1 MENKMRLAIALALVA
16 VAAAC
21 SHASQSSTTSTSA
34 SASAAP
40 MAASPGAAATTVAAM
55 PSNGASVY
63 ATNCS
68 SCHQASGQGVS
79 GTFPPLAGNPV
90 VTGPAAAVIHIVKT
104 GLSGAITVRG
114 TTYNGQMPAWQSTL
128 SNNDI
133 AAVVSYV
140 RSSWGNHASPVTP
153 AQVAATK

>member
-1 MENKMRLAIALALVA
+1 MDKKMMLVAALAFVA
-16 VAAAC
+16 VTAAC
-21 SHASQSSTTSTSA
+21 THGSQTSTTS
-34 SASAAP
+34 SAAS
-40 MAASPGAAATTVAAM
+40 MAASSSAAATTAAAM

-68 SCHQASGQGVS
+68 SCHQASGQGVA

-90 VTGPAAAVIHIVKT
+90 VTGSASAVIHIVKA
-104 GLSGAITVRG
+104 GLSGSITVKG

-128 SNNDI
+128 STNDI

-140 RSSWGNHASPVTP
+140 RGSWGNHASPVTP